1 MKAALSFAIAVLLS
15 AALFAVL
22 PIHGEYAVYDET
34 IRLHVLAN
42 SDSDADQSV
51 KLSVRDAVLVTVEEL
66 LRDVSSRD
74 EAMTILADNSDK
86 IRKCA
91 AKRLRSLGYPDTVA
105 VQFGEEHYPTRVY
118 DAFTLPAG
126 VYTSLRVEIGEAAGR
141 NWWCILFPSVC
152 GRFARGEDGTEAIVE
167 DFVAAGFTPE
177 EYRLI
182 TENDRMPYKV
192 RFWLLEEIAKW
203 FDKP

>member
-1 MKAALSFAIAVLLS
+1 MKGILSFAIAVLLS
-15 AALFAVL
+15 AVLFSVL
-22 PIHGEYAVYDET
+22 PIHGEDAVYDET

-51 KLSVRDAVLVTVEEL
+51 KLSVRDAVLSAVDNL
-66 LRDVSSRD
+66 LGDARSRD
-74 EAMTILADNSDK
+74 EAVAILTENSDML
-86 IRKCA
+86 RDCA
-91 AKRLRSLGYPDTVA
+91 AERLRSLGYPDTVA
-105 VQFGEEHYPTRVY
+105 VRFGVERYPTRVY
-118 DAFTLPAG
+118 DGFTLPAG
-126 VYTSLRVEIGEAAGR
+126 TYTSLRVEIGEAAGR

-152 GRFARGEDGTEAIVE
+152 SRFARGGESEDAIAR

-182 TENDRMPYKV
+182 TENDRMPYKM

-203 FDKP
+203 FDRQ

>member
-1 MKAALSFAIAVLLS
+1 MKAALSFAIAVLFS
-15 AALFAVL
+15 AVLFAVL
-22 PIHGEYAVYDET
+22 PIHGEDAVYDET

-66 LRDVSSRD
+66 LRDASSRD
-74 EAMTILADNSDK
+74 EAMKMLADNSDK
-86 IRKCA
+86 IRECA
-91 AKRLRSLGYPDTVA
+91 AERLRSLGYPDTVA
-105 VQFGEEHYPTRVY
+105 VRFGEEHYPTRVY

-126 VYTSLRVEIGEAAGR
+126 TYTSLRVEIGEAAGR

-152 GRFARGEDGTEAIVE
+152 GRFARGGESEDAIAE

-203 FDKP
+203 FGKP

>member
-15 AALFAVL
+15 AVLFAVL

>member
-66 LRDVSSRD
+66 LRDVPSRD

-86 IRKCA
+86 IRECA

-167 DFVAAGFTPE
+167 DFVVAGFTPE

>member
-1 MKAALSFAIAVLLS
+1 MKAALSFALAVLFS
-15 AALFAVL
+15 AVLFSVL
-22 PIHGEYAVYDET
+22 PIHGEDAVYDET

-51 KLSVRDAVLVTVEEL
+51 KLSVRDAVLSAVDEL
-66 LRDVSSRD
+66 LRDARSRD
-74 EAMTILADNSDK
+74 EAVAILTESSDML
-86 IRKCA
+86 RDCA
-91 AKRLRSLGYPDTVA
+91 AEKLRSLGYPDTVA
-105 VQFGEEHYPTRVY
+105 VRFGAERYPTRVY
-118 DAFTLPAG
+118 DGFTLPAG
-126 VYTSLRVEIGEAAGR
+126 TYTSLRVEIGEAAGR

-152 GRFARGEDGTEAIVE
+152 SRFARGGESEDAIAE

-182 TENDRMPYKV
+182 TENDRMPYKM

-203 FDKP
+203 FDRQ

>member
-1 MKAALSFAIAVLLS
+1 MKAALSFALAVLFS
-15 AALFAVL
+15 AVLFSVL
-22 PIHGEYAVYDET
+22 PIHGEDAVYDGT

-51 KLSVRDAVLVTVEEL
+51 KLSVRDAVLSAVDEL
-66 LRDVSSRD
+66 LRDARSRD
-74 EAMTILADNSDK
+74 EAAAILTENSDML
-86 IRKCA
+86 RDCA
-91 AKRLRSLGYPDTVA
+91 AERLRSLGYPDTVA
-105 VQFGEEHYPTRVY
+105 VRFGAERYPTRVY
-118 DAFTLPAG
+118 DGFTLPAG
-126 VYTSLRVEIGEAAGR
+126 TYTSLRVEIGEAAGR

-152 GRFARGEDGTEAIVE
+152 SRFARGGESEDAIAG

-182 TENDRMPYKV
+182 TENDRMPYKM

-203 FDKP
+203 FDRQ